1 MPALPPWRAAG
12 LNAAPRTHRTT
23 AKRPAILRR
32 DHPDWVHVTHPDNI
46 TSIIARGLLVEPPQ
60 RVYTANDPL
69 ATLGGIYVAP
79 AHHLD
84 ALIDRYCEMW
94 GEAVIL
100 HVTLL
105 AGTRFCLDEDAI
117 EEFAFTDDAGL
128 QAYADLFGTTGALL
142 DKAIAATSI
151 QAPGVRLRRDRG
163 ALDRWSCR
171 LATML
176 DQTQLAAFDLR
187 LFDPPQIDDIV
198 IERCRG

>member
-1 MPALPPWRAAG
+1 MRPRHAYG
-12 LNAAPRTHRTT
+12 LNAAPRTHRAT
-23 AKRPAILRR
+23 AKRPAILRQ
-32 DHPDWVHVTHPDNI
+32 DHPGWIHVTHPDNI
-46 TSIIARGLLVEPPQ
+46 ASIVARGLLVEPPQ
-60 RVYTANDPL
+60 RVYAATDPF

-79 AHHLD
+79 AQHLD
-84 ALIDRYCEMW
+84 SLIDRYCEMW

-117 EEFAFTDDAGL
+117 EEFAFTDDDGL
-128 QAYADLFGTTGALL
+128 QAYAALFGATRALL
-142 DKAIAATSI
+142 DKAIAATII
-151 QAPGVRLRRDRG
+151 QTPGTRLRRDRT

-176 DQTQLAAFDLR
+176 DQSQLAAFDLR

-198 IERCRG
+198 IERCRR

>member
-1 MPALPPWRAAG
+1 MRPRHTRS

-32 DHPDWVHVTHPDNI
+32 DHPDWVHVTRPANI

-60 RVYTANDPL
+60 RVYGATHPN

-84 ALIDRYCEMW
+84 NLVDRYCEMW

-100 HVTLL
+100 TVTLR
-105 AGTRFCLDEDAI
+105 AGTRFCLDEDVI
-117 EEFAFTDDAGL
+117 EEFAFTDDDGL
-128 QAYADLFGTTGALL
+128 QAYADLFGTTPALL
-142 DKAIAATSI
+142 DEAIAATII

-171 LATML
+171 LAQML

-187 LFDPPQIDDIV
+187 LFDPPQIDDIA